1 MNVMDNSPIDV
12 PVVGRLV
19 KEEYAVGQLA
29 DCCLYVLPS
38 NVNAIAAEG
47 KEVFEKLLASMGEKQ
62 LLNKYDF
69 EVLEKMPVLDNHPTL
84 DNAIKEEQCQFVMSL
99 YTPSKA
105 DKQYLLLK
113 TEREKLYSDLAMML
127 YTSER
132 NSKHSVNEL
141 LKDFAIDTPDVFCD
155 SVKEAAKSEKFWK
168 NYFVSIAS
176 DMFHPTFG
184 MRASLPKI
192 REALKIDGIITHQKK
207 SAMIDRM
214 MENINKFR
222 RNRDENAEAELNYV
236 LSSLDIESLK
246 RVLTK
251 MSKKQLETFCK
262 TTNPKILAQEST
274 MTLEIKYVGEIDP
287 NNRADGN
294 YRLFLHKN
302 YDQIHVHFGRRE
314 AFILYLIYIIDKY
327 EHDKVDS
334 LNIEDYRSE
343 FNSLYLAV
351 YGQDEGN
358 LRFDKLIG
366 RGKDEN
372 GNLMPS
378 QIKHCYSDIRMAVSD
393 GCEKLRE
400 LPAPFILADPND
412 HLYVLKNRLSIP
424 QTLIELTV

>member
-29 DCCLYVLPS
+29 DCCLYALPS
-38 NVNAIAAEG
+38 NVNAIAKEG
-47 KEVFEKLLASMGEKQ
+47 KKVFEELLASMGEKQ

-69 EVLEKMPVLDNHPTL
+69 EILEKMPVLDNHPTL
-84 DNAIKEEQCQFVMSL
+84 DSAIKEEQCQFVMSL

-132 NSKHSVNEL
+132 ISKHSVNEL

-155 SVKEAAKSEKFWK
+155 GVKEAANSEKFWK

-214 MENINKFR
+214 MENINKYR
-222 RNRDENAEAELNYV
+222 RNRDKEAEAELNYV

-274 MTLEIKYVGEIDP
+274 MTLEIRYVGEVDP
-287 NNRADGN
+287 NWRADGY

-351 YGQDEGN
+351 YGQDEGDS
-358 LRFDKLIG
+358 RFDKLIG
-366 RGKDEN
+366 RSKDEN

-412 HLYVLKNRLSIP
+412 HLYVLKNKLSIP

>member
-29 DCCLYVLPS
+29 DCCLYALPS
-38 NVNAIAAEG
+38 NVNAIAEEG

-84 DNAIKEEQCQFVMSL
+84 DCAIKAEQCQFVMSL

-113 TEREKLYSDLAMML
+113 TDQEKLYSDLAMML

-132 NSKHSVNEL
+132 ISKHSVNEL

-155 SVKEAAKSEKFWK
+155 GVKEAAKSEKFWK

-222 RNRDENAEAELNYV
+222 RNKDEKAEAELNYV

-274 MTLEIKYVGEIDP
+274 MTLEIKYVGEVDP

-294 YRLFLHKN
+294 YRLFLHKD

-351 YGQDEGN
+351 YGQDEGDS
-358 LRFDKLIG
+358 RFDKLIG

-372 GNLMPS
+372 GNLMPP
-378 QIKHCYSDIRMAVSD
+378 QIKHCYSDIRIAVSD

-400 LPAPFILADPND
+400 LPAPFILTDPNE
-412 HLYVLKNRLSIP
+412 HLYVLKNKLSIP
-424 QTLIELTV
+424 RALIELTI

>member
-29 DCCLYVLPS
+29 DCCLYALPL
-38 NVNAIAAEG
+38 NVNANAAEG

-69 EVLEKMPVLDNHPTL
+69 EVLEKMPALDNHPTL
-84 DNAIKEEQCQFVMSL
+84 GSAIKEEQCQFVMSL

-132 NSKHSVNEL
+132 ISKHSVNEL
-141 LKDFAIDTPDVFCD
+141 LKEFAIDTPDAFCD
-155 SVKEAAKSEKFWK
+155 GVKEAAKSEKFWK

-192 REALKIDGIITHQKK
+192 RETLKIDGIITHQKK

-214 MENINKFR
+214 MENINKYR
-222 RNRDENAEAELNYV
+222 RNRDEKAEAELNYV

-246 RVLTK
+246 KVLTK

-262 TTNPKILAQEST
+262 TTNPKNLAQEST
-274 MTLEIKYVGEIDP
+274 LNLEIRYIGEVDP
-287 NNRADGN
+287 VTKADGR
-294 YRLFLHKN
+294 YRLFLHKD
-302 YDQIHVHFGRRE
+302 YDQVLVHFGRKE
-314 AFILYLIYIIDKY
+314 AFILYLIYLIDKH
-327 EHDKVDS
+327 ERDNVDS
-334 LNIEDYRSE
+334 LKIEDYRSK
-343 FNSLYLAV
+343 FSSLYKEVYVQNEGLA
-351 YGQDEGN
+351 
-358 LRFDKLIG
+358 RFDKLIG
-366 RGKDEN
+366 MGKDDD
-372 GNLMPS
+372 GNRMPP

-393 GCEKLRE
+393 GCERLRE
-400 LPAPFILADPND
+400 LPAPFILSDAND
-412 HLYVLKNRLSIP
+412 HLYVLKNRISIP
-424 QTLIELTV
+424 QNLIDLK

>member
-29 DCCLYVLPS
+29 DCCLYALPL

-69 EVLEKMPVLDNHPTL
+69 EVLEKMPALDNHPTL
-84 DNAIKEEQCQFVMSL
+84 GSAIKEEQCQFVMSL

-132 NSKHSVNEL
+132 ISKHSVNEL
-141 LKDFAIDTPDVFCD
+141 LKEFAIDTPDAFCD
-155 SVKEAAKSEKFWK
+155 GVKEAAKSEKFWK
-168 NYFVSIAS
+168 NYFVSITS
-176 DMFHPTFG
+176 DMFHPTFC

-192 REALKIDGIITHQKK
+192 RETLKIDGIITHQKK

-214 MENINKFR
+214 MENINKYR
-222 RNRDENAEAELNYV
+222 RNRDEKAEAELNYV

-246 RVLTK
+246 KVLTK

-262 TTNPKILAQEST
+262 TTNPKNLAQEST
-274 MTLEIKYVGEIDP
+274 LNLEIRYIGEVDSVTK
-287 NNRADGN
+287 ADGR
-294 YRLFLHKN
+294 YRLFLHKD
-302 YDQIHVHFGRRE
+302 YDQVLVHFGRKE
-314 AFILYLIYIIDKY
+314 AFILYLIYLIDKH
-327 EHDKVDS
+327 ERDNVDS
-334 LNIEDYRSE
+334 LKIEDYRSK
-343 FNSLYLAV
+343 FSSLYKEVYVQNEGLA
-351 YGQDEGN
+351 
-358 LRFDKLIG
+358 RFDKLIG
-366 RGKDEN
+366 MGKDDD
-372 GNLMPS
+372 GNRMPP

-393 GCEKLRE
+393 GCERLRE
-400 LPAPFILADPND
+400 LPAPFILSDAND
-412 HLYVLKNRLSIP
+412 HLYVLKNRISIP
-424 QTLIELTV
+424 QNLIDMK

>member
-29 DCCLYVLPS
+29 DCCLYALPS

-84 DNAIKEEQCQFVMSL
+84 DSAIKEEQCQFVMSL
-99 YTPSKA
+99 YTPSMA

-132 NSKHSVNEL
+132 ISKHSVNEL

-155 SVKEAAKSEKFWK
+155 GVKEAAMSEKFWK
-168 NYFVSIAS
+168 NYFVSMAS

-222 RNRDENAEAELNYV
+222 RNRDEKAEAELNYV

-358 LRFDKLIG
+358 SRFDKLIG

>member
-29 DCCLYVLPS
+29 DCCLYALPS
-38 NVNAIAAEG
+38 NVNVIVSEG

-84 DNAIKEEQCQFVMSL
+84 DSAIKEEQCQFVMSL
-99 YTPSKA
+99 FTPSKV
-105 DKQYLLLK
+105 DKQYLLLN
-113 TEREKLYSDLAMML
+113 TEQEKLYSDLAMML

-132 NSKHSVNEL
+132 ISKHSVNEL

-155 SVKEAAKSEKFWK
+155 GVKEAAKSEKFWK

-176 DMFHPTFG
+176 DMFHPTFC

-207 SAMIDRM
+207 SAMIDRL
-214 MENINKFR
+214 MENINKYR
-222 RNRDENAEAELNYV
+222 RNRDKEAEAELNYV

-246 RVLTK
+246 QVLAK
-251 MSKKQLETFCK
+251 MSKKQLETFYK
-262 TTNPKILAQEST
+262 TTNPKILAEEST
-274 MTLEIKYVGEIDP
+274 MILEIKYVGEIDR
-287 NNRADGN
+287 NWRADGN
-294 YRLFLHKN
+294 YRLILHKN
-302 YDQIHVHFGRRE
+302 YDQIQVHFGRRE
-314 AFILYLIYIIDKY
+314 AFVLYLIYLIDKY

-334 LNIEDYRSE
+334 LNIENYRNE
-343 FNSLYLAV
+343 FNRLYKAV
-351 YGQDEGN
+351 YDQDEGDS
-358 LRFDKLIG
+358 RFDKLIG

-372 GNLMPS
+372 GNFMPA
-378 QIKHCYSDIRMAVSD
+378 QIKHCYSDIRIAVSD

-400 LPAPFILADPND
+400 LPAPFILTDPNE
-412 HLYVLKNRLSIP
+412 HLYVLKNKLSIP
-424 QTLIELTV
+424 RTLIELTR

>member
-19 KEEYAVGQLA
+19 KEEYAAGQLA
-29 DCCLYVLPS
+29 DCCLYALPA
-38 NVNAIAAEG
+38 NMNTLATEG
-47 KEVFEKLLASMGEKQ
+47 KKVFEELLTSIGEKQ

-69 EVLEKMPVLDNHPTL
+69 EILERLPVLDNHPTL
-84 DNAIKEEQCQFVMSL
+84 FNAIKEEQCQFVLSL
-99 YTPSKA
+99 YTPSKVG
-105 DKQYLLLK
+105 KQYLLLK
-113 TEREKLYSDLAMML
+113 TEREKLYSDIPMMI

-132 NSKHSVNEL
+132 ISKHSINEL
-141 LKDFAIDTPDVFCD
+141 LKDFALDTPEVFCAG
-155 SVKEAAKSEKFWK
+155 VKEAVKSEKFWK

-207 SAMIDRM
+207 SEMIDRM
-214 MENINKFR
+214 MENINKYR
-222 RNRDENAEAELNYV
+222 RNRDEEAEAELNYV

-246 RVLTK
+246 QVLTK

-262 TTNPKILAQEST
+262 TVNPKILAQEST
-274 MTLEIKYVGEIDP
+274 MTLEIKYIGEVDT
-287 NNRADGN
+287 NNRADGM

-314 AFILYLIYIIDKY
+314 AFILYLIYIIDKH

-334 LNIEDYRSE
+334 LNIENYRNE
-343 FNSLYLAV
+343 FNSLYHAV
-351 YGQDEGN
+351 YGQDEGDS
-358 LRFDKLIG
+358 RFDKLIG

-372 GNLMPS
+372 GNLMPP
-378 QIKHCYSDIRMAVSD
+378 QIKHCYSDIRMAISD

-400 LPAPFILADPND
+400 LPAPFILADAND
-412 HLYVLKNRLSIP
+412 HLYVLKNKLSIP
-424 QTLIELTV
+424 STLIALSI

>member
-1 MNVMDNSPIDV
+1 MDNCPIDV

-19 KEEYAVGQLA
+19 KEQYALGQLA
-29 DCCLYVLPS
+29 DCCLYALPS
-38 NVNAIAAEG
+38 NVEAIAAEG

-84 DNAIKEEQCQFVMSL
+84 DSAIKEEQCQFVMSL

-132 NSKHSVNEL
+132 ISKHSVNEL

-155 SVKEAAKSEKFWK
+155 GVKEAAKSEKFWK

-214 MENINKFR
+214 MENINKYR
-222 RNRDENAEAELNYV
+222 RNRDEKAEAELNYV
-236 LSSLDIESLK
+236 LSSLDIESFK
-246 RVLTK
+246 QVLTK
-251 MSKKQLETFCK
+251 MSKKQLEAFCK
-262 TTNPKILAQEST
+262 TTNPKALAQEST
-274 MTLEIKYVGEIDP
+274 MTLEIKYVGKVDP
-287 NNRADGN
+287 NNRADGI

-327 EHDKVDS
+327 EHDNVDS
-334 LNIEDYRSE
+334 LNIVDYRSE
-343 FNSLYLAV
+343 FNSLYKAV

-358 LRFDKLIG
+358 SRFDKLIG

-372 GNLMPS
+372 GNHMPS
-378 QIKHCYSDIRMAVSD
+378 QIKHCYSDIRIAVSD

-400 LPAPFILADPND
+400 LPAPFILGDAND
-412 HLYVLKNRLSIP
+412 HLYVLKNKLSIP
-424 QTLIELTV
+424 QTLIELTT

>member
-29 DCCLYVLPS
+29 DCCLYALPS

-47 KEVFEKLLASMGEKQ
+47 KEVFEKLLVSMGEKQ

-69 EVLEKMPVLDNHPTL
+69 EVLERMPVLDNHPTL
-84 DNAIKEEQCQFVMSL
+84 DSVIKEEQCQFVMSL

-132 NSKHSVNEL
+132 ISKHSVNEL

-155 SVKEAAKSEKFWK
+155 GVKEAAKSEKFWK

-207 SAMIDRM
+207 SAMIDRL
-214 MENINKFR
+214 MENINKYR
-222 RNRDENAEAELNYV
+222 RNRDKEAEAELNYV
-236 LSSLDIESLK
+236 LSSMDIESLK

-262 TTNPKILAQEST
+262 TTNPMILAEEST
-274 MTLEIKYVGEIDP
+274 MMLEIKYVGEVDP

-294 YRLFLHKN
+294 YRLFLHKS
-302 YDQIHVHFGRRE
+302 YDRIHVHFGRRE

-334 LNIEDYRSE
+334 LNIEDCRNV
-343 FNSLYLAV
+343 FNSLYKAV
-351 YGQDEGN
+351 YDQDDGN
-358 LRFDKLIG
+358 SRFDKLIG

-378 QIKHCYSDIRMAVSD
+378 QIKHCYSDIRIAVSD

-412 HLYVLKNRLSIP
+412 HLYVLKNRLSVP
-424 QTLIELTV
+424 QTLIELTI

>member
-12 PVVGRLV
+12 PVVGQLV

-84 DNAIKEEQCQFVMSL
+84 DSAIKEEQCQFVMSL

-132 NSKHSVNEL
+132 ISKHSVNEL

-155 SVKEAAKSEKFWK
+155 GVKEAAKSEKFWK

-176 DMFHPTFG
+176 GMFHPTFG

-222 RNRDENAEAELNYV
+222 RNRDEKAEAELNYV
-236 LSSLDIESLK
+236 LSSLDIESVK

-274 MTLEIKYVGEIDP
+274 MTLEIKYVGKVDP

-351 YGQDEGN
+351 YGQDEGDS
-358 LRFDKLIG
+358 RFDKLIG

-400 LPAPFILADPND
+400 LPAPFILTDPNE
-412 HLYVLKNRLSIP
+412 HLYVLKNKLSIP
-424 QTLIELTV
+424 RALIELTI

>member
-1 MNVMDNSPIDV
+1 M
-12 PVVGRLV
+12 
-19 KEEYAVGQLA
+19 E
-29 DCCLYVLPS
+29 
-38 NVNAIAAEG
+38 
-47 KEVFEKLLASMGEKQ
+47 
-62 LLNKYDF
+62 
-69 EVLEKMPVLDNHPTL
+69 
-84 DNAIKEEQCQFVMSL
+84 
-99 YTPSKA
+99 
-105 DKQYLLLK
+105 
-113 TEREKLYSDLAMML
+113 
-127 YTSER
+127 
-132 NSKHSVNEL
+132 
-141 LKDFAIDTPDVFCD
+141 FALDTPEQFCEGL
-155 SVKEAAKSEKFWK
+155 KEIAESEKFWK
-168 NYFVSIAS
+168 NYFVSLAN
-176 DMFHPTFG
+176 DVFHPTFG
-184 MRASLPKI
+184 MRASEPKI
-192 REALKIDGIITHQKK
+192 KEVLKIDGIITHQKK

-222 RNRDENAEAELNYV
+222 RNRDEKAEAELNYV

-358 LRFDKLIG
+358 SRFDKLIG

>member
-29 DCCLYVLPS
+29 DCCLYALPS

-84 DNAIKEEQCQFVMSL
+84 DSAIKEEQCQFVMSL
-99 YTPSKA
+99 YTPSMA

-132 NSKHSVNEL
+132 ISKHSVNEL

-155 SVKEAAKSEKFWK
+155 GVKEAAKSETFWK

-222 RNRDENAEAELNYV
+222 RNRDEKAEAELNYV

-358 LRFDKLIG
+358 SRFDKLIG

-393 GCEKLRE
+393 SCEKLRE